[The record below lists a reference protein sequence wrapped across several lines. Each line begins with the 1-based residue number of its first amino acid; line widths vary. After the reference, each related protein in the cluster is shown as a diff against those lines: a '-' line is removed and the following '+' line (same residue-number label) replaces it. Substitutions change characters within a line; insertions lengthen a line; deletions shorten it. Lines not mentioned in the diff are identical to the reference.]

1 MRRRGVCNWHQRGV
15 ASYDACARGKEEGG
29 GGAACLSAQLH
40 RRRARWS
47 SLGGRT
53 LLGRELTAAHLQ
65 RHGAAPQLL
74 LLVREAVLDQP
85 DLRRRGWGVWE
96 ACGRRVGG
104 VWEGYRPEVWR
115 GSGVDEL
122 HSRVGGGRGGR
133 TMASTPSSSTVCS
146 STVCARPSAALHM
159 CCVTVSSASLR

>member
-85 DLRRRGWGVWE
+85 DLRRRGWGAWE
-96 ACGRRVGG
+96 ACGRG
-104 VWEGYRPEVWR
+104 VWEAG
-115 GSGVDEL
+115 GVA
-122 HSRVGGGRGGR
+122 GGVALVGRGR
-133 TMASTPSSSTVCS
+133 ASTRGWVVGEVGAPWRPRPR
-146 STVCARPSAALHM
+146 ARRSAALPSVPGRLPR
-159 CCVTVSSASLR
+159 CTCAALR